1 MTRQIHAPAAYVPP
15 MALAFEGQEGARLV
29 SPAQPLPTSEPS
41 YAAAAP
47 ITLDVP
53 FAAPRAVAVVAQ
65 GPGEILFPFRRCEHD
80 QGAGPGRSL
89 HPALRGDLHSGQRD
103 HRACH
108 VPRPGLRRTTPCLP

>member
-15 MALAFEGQEGARLV
+15 MALAFEGEEGARLV

-65 GPGEILFPFRRCEHD
+65 GPGEVLFRFADASTIRVPVQAGLSILPFAATCIAAS
-80 QGAGPGRSL
+80 GTTA
-89 HPALRGDLHSGQRD
+89 PATFHAL
-103 HRACH
+103 A
-108 VPRPGLRRTTPCLP
+108 